1 MHKTFQQRCNDE
13 QNLMKMGEGRGQTVS
28 QDPFSH
34 FFAFQP
40 AQTVREQG
48 PCSAR
53 RRGGANLQLR
63 EPLLQRELHIRVIQQ
78 LLRERSASLLLGQAR
93 RVELRRALYHSA
105 DLEILRQSLRRLL
118 VERCGIQSG
127 AILRRTFVSARR
139 APAHTSACTRT

>member
-1 MHKTFQQRCNDE
+1 MQ
-13 QNLMKMGEGRGQTVS
+13 
-28 QDPFSH
+28 
-34 FFAFQP
+34 
-40 AQTVREQG
+40 
-48 PCSAR
+48 R
-53 RRGGANLQLR
+53 RRRGANLQLR

-127 AILRRTFVSARR
+127 AILRRAFVSVRR